1 LKKHIYQLE
10 KQQHGHERLHVDAD
24 VEAGERTSLLEDGES
39 LSGTDAVFVPLLDR
53 ELKKI
58 ELFYEHQAKE
68 LVEDLQ
74 DLERD
79 IALQDE
85 VGLRGGTHYD
95 DYDGASDDGEGD
107 DDSISRS
114 PDTRRRSLSRHRK
127 QSSAGRRTS
136 GA

>member
-1 LKKHIYQLE
+1 MKKHIYQLE
-10 KQQHGHERLHVDAD
+10 KQQHGHERLRVDAD
-24 VEAGERTSLLEDGES
+24 VEGGEYRPLLEDGGI
-39 LSGTDAVFVPLLDR
+39 LTGTDAVFVPLLDR

-58 ELFYEHQAKE
+58 ELFYDQQAKE
-68 LVEDLQ
+68 LMEDLH
-74 DLERD
+74 DLEKD

-85 VGLRGGTHYD
+85 IGLQGGTYYD
-95 DYDGASDDGEGD
+95 DFDGASDDGD

-127 QSSAGRRTS
+127 LSSAGRRTS